1 MSILVPGN
9 SSERHCTRRDFCR
22 AGAAGLVLA
31 SSLPGL
37 ADDDKPKMLVKE
49 DFPKG
54 WKHFSAEEDLPLE
67 KIWSVEDDSES
78 GEKFLKCAGSP
89 FGYIR
94 TEAEFDNYEFGLKWR
109 YVDDPNSNSGILL
122 HTSPEEDRIWPK
134 SIQIQLHRPKVGSVF
149 PSGEAKAD
157 NRLEV
162 RDLELPLKKW
172 NTCVVACV
180 DGRVSLTINDRKLGE
195 VTGCVPNKGAIALQ
209 SEGAEI
215 HFQNLWVRPLKST

>member
-1 MSILVPGN
+1 MSIPVTGE
-9 SSERHCTRRDFCR
+9 SAERLCTRRDFCR

-31 SSLPGL
+31 SAMPAI
-37 ADDDKPKMLVKE
+37 ADTDKPEMLVKD

-54 WKHFSAEEDLPLE
+54 WKHFSAEKDLALD
-67 KIWSVEDDSES
+67 KTWVMDSES
-78 GEKFLKCAGSP
+78 GEPFLKCLGNP

-94 TEAEFDNYEFGLKWR
+94 TEAEYENYEFGLKWR

-122 HTSPEEDRIWPK
+122 HTSADEDRIWPK

-172 NTCVVACV
+172 NTCVVTCAE
-180 DGRVSLTINDRKLGE
+180 GRISLVINDRKLGE

-215 HFQNLWVRPLKST
+215 HFQKLWVRPLKST